1 MDIVATSPYFE
12 IMTAAGSRSCDSD
25 DEKKNYRIQNYWRK
39 QRYIWGSWKA
49 ENWKN
54 LETEW
59 RASSEFKTPYLG
71 IFCFSKDRKYQ
82 TNLNAQTQHQNV
94 YNESGEVDTE
104 MMMKK
109 LRNLLWISM
118 SMVMNISQ
126 GEVLGNPCFE
136 GQSLNCL
143 GTKQTPEVSLN
154 CTYMFLGEGI
164 YIWRFAN
171 DNKSLPQELYSCLS
185 YLYSIS
191 ITPFCD
197 NCF

>member
-1 MDIVATSPYFE
+1 MDIVATAPYFE
-12 IMTAAGSRSCDSD
+12 IMTPAGSRSCDSD
-25 DEKKNYRIQNYWRK
+25 DEKKNYRIQNCWRK
-39 QRYIWGSWKA
+39 QTYCWKVGKLKTVKISKLN
-49 ENWKN
+49 EG
-54 LETEW
+54 
-59 RASSEFKTPYLG
+59 RISEFKTPYLG

-94 YNESGEVDTE
+94 YNEAGEVDTE

-143 GTKQTPEVSLN
+143 GTKQKPEVFLN
-154 CTYMFLGEGI
+154 CTYMFLGQGI
-164 YIWRFAN
+164 
-171 DNKSLPQELYSCLS
+171 
-185 YLYSIS
+185 
-191 ITPFCD
+191 
-197 NCF
+197 